1 MKGLH
6 LAALWALAFV
16 QPMFG
21 LLGGQAQFFVARGS
35 TAADIVLFALA
46 YTLVPPAVM
55 ALAVWLLGRVR
66 PSLGWGLQLV
76 LVGALVAAFVLPP
89 AGDVLAGS
97 WLSVPLAALAG
108 AGAAALY
115 ARAAGVRSFMTVLS
129 PAPLLFLVLFLA
141 VSPVSELVLPAGAAE
156 AVAGTAS
163 SDTPVVMVVFD
174 ELPTTSLM
182 DARAR
187 IDARRFPAFAAIAAD
202 ATWYREATTVAGRT
216 TEAVPALLTG
226 RRPRDGDLPTAAH
239 HQQSLFTLLSR
250 SHELH
255 VVEPITD
262 VCPRELCT
270 EARPAIGSRLR
281 ALAADLRVVS
291 EHLLLPDDLRAGLPP
306 IDSDWQGFAEGGVP
320 DATEADRTALR
331 DQVGRRLKA
340 DDPPVNFARI
350 VRAVDATG
358 SRPPLLFLHTSLPHA
373 PWWWLPDGR
382 RYTEDPALPGLIQ
395 GEWVGPQ
402 WLVDQA
408 FQRHLVQTQY
418 ADHLLAS
425 LLARLRSTGLYE
437 RALVVVT
444 ADHGVSFRAGDRRRV
459 PTATNLQDVAS
470 VPLFIKRPG
479 QRDGRVQRG
488 AVRTIDVLPTIA
500 RDLGIR
506 LPGRV
511 DGAPAGERDSDP
523 GTRIEVPDSF
533 GLGTT
538 GTFGTVLEQRIARL
552 RYERTLL
559 APAGDDPYA
568 IGPRPQLVGRRP
580 GALTRGSGRVRLDDP
595 AAFGDVRPDSDAV
608 PAFVTGT
615 VSGLADGTALAVT
628 VNGRIEATTRVDG
641 SGDGVRFGALVAP
654 GSLRAGVN
662 RIGVLEIAP
671 GGRLTAVT
679 VVR

>member
-1 MKGLH
+1 VKGLH
-6 LAALWALAFV
+6 LAALWAFAVV
-16 QPMFG
+16 QPMFD

-35 TAADIVLFALA
+35 TAADIVVFALA
-46 YTLVPPAVM
+46 FTLVPPAVM

-66 PSLGWGLQLV
+66 PALGWGLQLV
-76 LVGALVAAFVLPP
+76 LVGVLAAAFLLPP
-89 AGDVLAGS
+89 AGDLLAGS
-97 WLSVPLAALAG
+97 ALSVLLAALAG

-115 ARAAGVRSFMTVLS
+115 GRAAAVRSFMTVLS
-129 PAPLLFLVLFLA
+129 PAPLLFLVLFLV
-141 VSPVSELVLPAGAAE
+141 VSPVSELVLPNVASE

-174 ELPTTSLM
+174 ELAATSLM
-182 DARAR
+182 DAREQ
-187 IDARRFPAFAAIAAD
+187 IDARRFPAFASLAAD
-202 ATWYREATTVAGRT
+202 ATWYRKATTVAGRT

-239 HQQSLFTLLSR
+239 HPQSLFTLLGR
-250 SHELH
+250 SHDLH

-262 VCPRELCT
+262 VCPRDLCS
-270 EARPAIGSRLR
+270 EARPGIASRLR

-291 EHLLLPDDLRAGLPP
+291 EHLLLPDDLRDGLPP

-320 DATEADRTALR
+320 DATEADRAALR

-340 DDPPVNFARI
+340 DDPHLNFAQI
-350 VRAVDATG
+350 LRAVG
-358 SRPPLLFLHTSLPHA
+358 SRSSRPPLLFVHTSLPHA
-373 PWWWLPDGR
+373 PWWYLHDGR
-382 RYTEDPALPGLIQ
+382 RYTEDPALPGLVQ

-408 FQRHLVQTQY
+408 FQRHLVQTQF
-418 ADHLLAS
+418 ADRLLAG
-425 LLARLRSTGLYE
+425 LLERLRSTGLYE

-459 PTATNLQDVAS
+459 PTQTNLQDVAGM
-470 VPLFIKRPG
+470 PLFIKRPG
-479 QRDGRVQRG
+479 QRDGQINDN

-500 RDLGIR
+500 SELGIK

-511 DGAPAGERDSDP
+511 DGVPAGERGSDP

-538 GTFGTVLEQRIARL
+538 GTFGAILEQRVARL
-552 RYERTLL
+552 RYERSLL
-559 APAGDDPYA
+559 EPAGDDPYA
-568 IGPRPQLVGRRP
+568 MGPRPRLIGRRP
-580 GALTRGSGRVRLDDP
+580 GALSRGSGSVRLD
-595 AAFGDVRPDSDAV
+595 AASAFAAVRPGSAV
-608 PAFVTGT
+608 LPAFVSGT
-615 VSGLADGTALAVT
+615 VAGLADGSELAVT

-641 SGDGVRFGALVAP
+641 SGDGLRFGALVPPRA
-654 GSLRAGVN
+654 LRAGAN

-671 GGRLTAVT
+671 GGRLALVT
-679 VVR
+679 VR